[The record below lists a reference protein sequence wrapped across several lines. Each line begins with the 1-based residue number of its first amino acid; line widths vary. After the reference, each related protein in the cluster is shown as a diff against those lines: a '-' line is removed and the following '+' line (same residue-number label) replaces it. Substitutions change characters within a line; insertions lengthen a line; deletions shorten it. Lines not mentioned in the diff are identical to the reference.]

1 MGSLKTPSLNSHRKT
16 KNQPLFYRKKFVPHL
31 YAKKWGFGR
40 VFWRMIYSL
49 FTEIAPTNKKYAF
62 RRKVKVVWDVLT
74 QTS

>member
-1 MGSLKTPSLNSHRKT
+1 
-16 KNQPLFYRKKFVPHL
+16 
-31 YAKKWGFGR
+31 
-40 VFWRMIYSL
+40 MIYSL